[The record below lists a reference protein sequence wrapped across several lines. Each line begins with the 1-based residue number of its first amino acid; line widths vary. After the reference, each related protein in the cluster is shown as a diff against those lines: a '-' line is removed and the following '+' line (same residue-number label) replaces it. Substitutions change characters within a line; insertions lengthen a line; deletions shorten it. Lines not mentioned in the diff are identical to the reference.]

1 MKLNTLIAMTIAGTL
16 SFGFSTDALAKKGG
30 DKGGEAA
37 EQSAEALPGGI
48 VKTNVKFIDDIFV
61 PVSEIFGI
69 LNGIETTIGDSKVRI
84 LTALG
89 AGADAD
95 FGEAFKG
102 WVAANKKAIKPDID
116 IAAGK
121 VDFSFAE
128 DAGAEVKAAGEEIRG
143 SITAITQ
150 SIAKLKDLG
159 AKVKEVVDAAKGA
172 KDGATAEIKRLKDEK
187 DFKGMKALIGAAK
200 SVPKNAGAATKL
212 PEAVKGAL
220 KSATDI
226 LKTIGSSFGG
236 GE

>member
-1 MKLNTLIAMTIAGTL
+1 MKLNTLTAMLIAGTL

-48 VKTNVKFIDDIFV
+48 VKTNVAFIDGIFV

-69 LNGIETTIGDSKVRI
+69 LNGIETTIADSKTRI

-150 SIAKLKDLG
+150 SLAKLKDLG
-159 AKVKEVVDAAKGA
+159 AKVQEVVAAAKGA
-172 KDGATAEIKRLKDEK
+172 KEGAQAEVQKLKSSK
-187 DFKGMKALIGAAK
+187 DVKGAMALGKA
-200 SVPKNAGAATKL
+200 VPKIPKNLQATLKL
-212 PEAVKGAL
+212 PEAVKGATQ
-220 KSATDI
+220 AARDI

-236 GE
+236 E